1 MSIRWRTNY
10 CDVKNVRQMKKS
22 DLATRWR
29 GILGLIGTLA
39 IFNRWE
45 AQVEELRKDLPEK
58 FKLLKI

>member
-1 MSIRWRTNY
+1 
-10 CDVKNVRQMKKS
+10 MKKS

-58 FKLLKI
+58 FNLGKRGPRWPRVDLKY

>member
-1 MSIRWRTNY
+1 M
-10 CDVKNVRQMKKS
+10 DKVDKVKNVRLMKKS
-22 DLATRWR
+22 YLATRWR

-58 FKLLKI
+58 FHLGKSLNIQI